1 MKRASAS
8 ATVWMASPAAKAG
21 PQKAK
26 VTTVNEEILRHI
38 EWVFGG
44 LCLGLLLLAGFQAWL
59 RHVSLPSLGV
69 ISAFSIINL
78 AIYHWIRRR
87 PETQSPLIFHTA
99 LGMLLC
105 PAAYLLVDG
114 ALQPWWP
121 AYAVMAA
128 SGAVIWT
135 LQSSA
140 KWGCACLA
148 LYMVNMLLTARL
160 GLSDP
165 TWTVIM
171 VQIAVLGAIGLLLVE
186 MTDILSQSL
195 SKVYERSLFHRK
207 GKEEFQE
214 LARLKTDFFANVSH
228 EFRTPITLTLG
239 PLEAILRGRHGEIG
253 PEPRRQLEVAVRNQQ
268 RLLSLI
274 NQILD
279 SAKIEAKAIELKAA
293 RQPDVNR
300 LIQEWVEPFRSLADT
315 RGLIIRT
322 SLDPLAQGMEI
333 YFDREKVEKILFNL
347 LSNAMKFTKQ
357 GFIEVGTEVRADR
370 FVMRV
375 ADSGMGIRAEEL
387 PHVFERYRQAKGS
400 SQSEFAGTGLGLN
413 LVREFTRLHGGEVSV
428 ESVYGQ
434 GTRFELWVPLGR
446 AHLTPEQIVEAGEGD
461 SFAPAP
467 APGEKNEAAGGISC
481 AELNAEVELNRDT
494 SLPTVVCAEDNP
506 DLRYFLRDLLR
517 DKHNVFVGANGEEGL
532 ALAEKWRP
540 DLILS
545 DVSMPKIDGM
555 EFCRRI
561 RENSDLKSTPFVLL
575 TARTM
580 TESRLEGLG
589 HGADDYLTKP
599 FSEAELLARVHNL
612 IALRRHQVRL
622 QRELAAARAIQFAL
636 LPAGPQRFDGATLD
650 FLYHPSEELSGD
662 FCDIVLREDWIY
674 FYVADVTSHGTAS
687 AQVTYLLKEIVS
699 DLVERGTEAPP
710 LPELLQELQRRY
722 ASRQLDYDVA
732 IQIGRYHPGQRLLQA
747 ARGGA
752 PSPLQV
758 NRDLGTKVLMIRPSA
773 SLSGRGA
780 AEASSISIGELS
792 LAPGDAVYFFTDG
805 CYEFPAGSRDYGAK
819 NLHQALS
826 QAHATKDWKQ
836 SLLDSLATAHGSKN
850 FPDDVTCLRVMP
862 EDLSS

>member
-1 MKRASAS
+1 
-8 ATVWMASPAAKAG
+8 MASPAATAG

-26 VTTVNEEILRHI
+26 ATTVNEEILRHI

-44 LCLGLLLLAGFQAWL
+44 LGLALFLLAGFQAWL
-59 RHVSLPSLGV
+59 HHVSLKSLLVIGV
-69 ISAFSIINL
+69 FSVINL
-78 AIYHWIRRR
+78 AVYHWIRRR
-87 PETQSPLIFHTA
+87 PENQTPLIFHTG

-121 AYAVMAA
+121 AYAIMAA

-140 KWGCACLA
+140 KWGGACLT
-148 LYMVNMLLTARL
+148 LYMANMLLTAWL
-160 GLSDP
+160 GLVDP

-171 VQIAVLGAIGLLLVE
+171 VQIAVLGAIGFLLVE
-186 MTDILSQSL
+186 LTDILSQSL

-253 PEPRRQLEVAVRNQQ
+253 PELRHQLEVAVRNQQ
-268 RLLSLI
+268 RLLGLI

-279 SAKIEAKAIELKAA
+279 SAKVEAKAIELRAA
-293 RQPDVNR
+293 RQPEVHR
-300 LIQEWVEPFRSLADT
+300 LIQEWVEPFRSLAET
-315 RGLIIRT
+315 RGVAIRT
-322 SLDPLAQGMEI
+322 TLDPLAQGMEI
-333 YFDREKVEKILFNL
+333 YFDREKIEKILFNL

-357 GFIEVGTEVRADR
+357 GFIELATEVRADR

-375 ADSGMGIRAEEL
+375 SDSGMGIRAEEL
-387 PHVFERYRQAKGS
+387 PHIFERYRQAKGS

-413 LVREFTRLHGGEVSV
+413 LVREFTRLHGGEVAV

-434 GTRFELWVPLGR
+434 GTRFELWIPLGR
-446 AHLTPEQIVEAGEGD
+446 AHLSPEQIVEAGEENPL
-461 SFAPAP
+461 SPAP
-467 APGEKNEAAGGISC
+467 LPQGERERESAVSC
-481 AELNAEVELNRDT
+481 LELNTEVELNRDPD
-494 SLPTVVCAEDNP
+494 LPTVVCAEDNP

-517 DKHNVFVGANGEEGL
+517 DKHNIFVGANGEEGL
-532 ALAEKWRP
+532 ALVEKWRP

-545 DVSMPKIDGM
+545 DVSMPKMDGM

-561 RENSDLKSTPFVLL
+561 RENPELKNTPFVLL

-589 HGADDYLTKP
+589 RGADDYLTKP

-612 IALRRHQVRL
+612 ITLRRQQVRL
-622 QRELAAARAIQFAL
+622 QRELAAARAIQAAL
-636 LPAGPQRFDGATLD
+636 LPAAPQRFDRASFD

-662 FCDIVLREDWIY
+662 FCDVIHRGDWIY

-699 DLVERGTEAPP
+699 DLVERGSEAPP
-710 LPELLQELQRRY
+710 LPDLLQELQRRY

-732 IQIGRYHPGQRLLQA
+732 IQVARYHLGQRLLQA

-758 NRDLGTKVLMIRPSA
+758 KRDLSAKVLMIRPSP
-773 SLSGRGA
+773 SLSRSSA
-780 AEASSISIGELS
+780 AEASSISISELS
-792 LAPGDAVYFFTDG
+792 LDPGDAVYFFTDG

-819 NLHQALS
+819 NFHQALAR
-826 QAHATKDWKQ
+826 AHAAKDWKR
-836 SLLDSLATAHGSKN
+836 SLLDSLAAAHGSKS
-850 FPDDVTCLRVMP
+850 FPDDVTCLRIMP
-862 EDLSS
+862 EEEPG